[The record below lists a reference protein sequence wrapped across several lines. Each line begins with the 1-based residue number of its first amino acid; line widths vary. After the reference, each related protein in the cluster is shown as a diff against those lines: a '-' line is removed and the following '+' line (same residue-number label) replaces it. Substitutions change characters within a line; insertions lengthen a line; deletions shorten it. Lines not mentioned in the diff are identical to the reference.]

1 MTTCKYIRFFFG
13 LSLLNFVLIISF
25 WSCYNYQGN
34 YFFGVIFLFCLIA
47 LFLINFIS
55 FYFLAKIVDRNN
67 CFKRIEQDFS
77 NKMEECFKKIAESYN
92 LVEASRISF
101 GVYHD
106 LANILTASSLA
117 LEEVSNN
124 FDNHNKLRNLI
135 KRSIFINKRAV
146 DLLRSFKRQ
155 CQKDGEKNNF
165 SLSKE
170 IKRSLSV
177 LNFYFIKNNIELVLK
192 IKDNIEIFGDSIKF
206 SQVVTNLISNAIESF
221 PVKKESKKI
230 VVSLEK
236 SDINIVF
243 SVRDNGSGIDGE
255 NLFFIFEPFFSLKKE
270 FKEGHCGIGLA
281 LVKKIIE
288 EDFSGEILVQSSLG
302 QGSTFQIT
310 FPFNV

>member
-13 LSLLNFVLIISF
+13 LILLNSIVIISF

-34 YFFGVIFLFCLIA
+34 YYFGIIFLFCLIS
-47 LFLINFIS
+47 LLLINFIS
-55 FYFLAKIVDRNN
+55 FYFLAKIVDKSRN
-67 CFKRIEQDFS
+67 FKKIEQDFS
-77 NKMEECFKKIAESYN
+77 NKMEECFKKVAESYN

-117 LEEVSNN
+117 LEEVTNN

-135 KRSIFINKRAV
+135 KKSVFINERAV
-146 DLLRSFKRQ
+146 NLLRSFKRQ
-155 CQKDGEKNNF
+155 CQKDGERNNF

-221 PVKKESKKI
+221 PAKKEDKKI
-230 VVSLEK
+230 VVVLEK
-236 SDINIVF
+236 SDNNIVF
-243 SVRDNGSGIDGE
+243 SVEDNGSGIDE
-255 NLFFIFEPFFSLKKE
+255 KNLSSIFEPFFSLKKE
-270 FKEGHCGIGLA
+270 FKEGHCGVGLA
-281 LVKKIIE
+281 LVKKIIR

-302 QGSTFQIT
+302 QGSIFQII
-310 FPFNV
+310 FPCNI